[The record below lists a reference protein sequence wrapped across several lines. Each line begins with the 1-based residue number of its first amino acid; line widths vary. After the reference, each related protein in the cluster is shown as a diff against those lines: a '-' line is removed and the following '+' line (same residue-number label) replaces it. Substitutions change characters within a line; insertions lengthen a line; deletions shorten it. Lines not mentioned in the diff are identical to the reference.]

1 MSRQAKNT
9 FSNKVYNIISKQSEK
24 ALEAE
29 LCEGSS
35 KVQINQLN
43 GGENQQ
49 WKFEA
54 SGDPYYKLVNKNTGK
69 ALDIMLGGSA
79 NGTWLHQWD
88 SVSSDSQLWFLE
100 ETDEGFYK
108 IKSKVSGKCVDV
120 VGMSQEDGA
129 RLQIWEDLNGDNQ
142 QWKLVE
148 VVAKKAE
155 KAVEQKEEAPAKEI
169 VPEAPKAVVKAET
182 KTSTKSKGTGSSGE
196 KDFYKIDQ
204 SKSEK
209 RGDGQL
215 QWKPLWKKKLLQRL
229 QPRRQRQREL
239 PALRNNLK

>member
-1 MSRQAKNT
+1 MSRQAKT
-9 FSNKVYNIISKQSEK
+9 LSPIKFIILYRSRARKRWKQNSVRVAAK
-24 ALEAE
+24 YRSI
-29 LCEGSS
+29 SS
-35 KVQINQLN
+35 MA
-43 GGENQQ
+43 GENQQ

-169 VPEAPKAVVKAET
+169 VPEAPKAGCESRDKNFH
-182 KTSTKSKGTGSSGE
+182 KSKGTGSSGE

-209 RGDGQL
+209 RGDGSYSGNHCGRKSCCKGSSQEDSG
-215 QWKPLWKKKLLQRL
+215 KENS
-229 QPRRQRQREL
+229 PR
-239 PALRNNLK
+239 

>member
-182 KTSTKSKGTGSSGE
+182 KTSTKAKEPAAPAKKTSTRSTKAKAKKEDGSYSGNHCGRKSCCKGSSQEDSGKE
-196 KDFYKIDQ
+196 N
-204 SKSEK
+204 S
-209 RGDGQL
+209 
-215 QWKPLWKKKLLQRL
+215 
-229 QPRRQRQREL
+229 PR
-239 PALRNNLK
+239 